1 MVKLEPSE
9 KTKKRNKKLF
19 DDDDFFVIK
28 KKKSK
33 SSVPEVK
40 AEVKSNPVTETT
52 TEVAQDDKAKTE
64 PNHLP
69 LPPKTSTVDTQPEL
83 LSSEDL
89 VESFHTAHTTS
100 DADEIFEIR
109 QTDTQLEPVE
119 VISDESDG
127 EFDELI
133 KAHTSQ
139 KQSDHEA
146 DRCYDISITSK
157 LGPEEK
163 HTITSRGNKTFMEIL
178 DDIRIQATRNFVPFR
193 LKGGCLIWI
202 KGKLELKPFFRP
214 STLRIPPST
223 DPAANTLID
232 CLYIPEVCRQNF
244 EEIYPEFSGT
254 SNAND
259 PEEDLAIVDVK
270 EEKAQVEEEV
280 EKKDEYFIIGLK
292 GKDNKRIEAEVGPQT
307 KIKALLE
314 HYLKSKE
321 IDASLVSKAR
331 LVFDDEDLDLE
342 GVVGDTELE
351 EDFEVQVYI
360 N

>member
-33 SSVPEVK
+33 SSAPEVK
-40 AEVKSNPVTETT
+40 AEIKSNSVIEPKAEET
-52 TEVAQDDKAKTE
+52 QDNKAKTE

-69 LPPKTSTVDTQPEL
+69 SPPKTSTVDTQPES

-100 DADEIFEIR
+100 EADEIFEIR
-109 QTDTQLEPVE
+109 HTNTESEPVE

-139 KQSDHEA
+139 KQSDHES

-163 HTITSRGNKTFMEIL
+163 HMITSKGNKTFMEIL
-178 DDIRIQATRNFVPFR
+178 DDIRIQATHNFVPFR

-202 KGKLELKPFFRP
+202 KGKSELKPFFRP

-223 DPAANTLID
+223 DPTANTPID

-244 EEIYPEFSGT
+244 EEIYPEFNEFT
-254 SNAND
+254 NVND

-270 EEKAQVEEEV
+270 DEKAEEEKV

-321 IDASLVSKAR
+321 IDASSVSKAR